1 MLFQIIIKMKTKIYN
16 SGIILGFLL
25 LINQGIYSQNEVK
38 KEFHEEFPTNQNTVL
53 TLDNK
58 YGDMDLKNWDK
69 DLIQI
74 DVIVNVKNTSQ
85 EKAEKLLGYVD
96 VVFSVEGDAITA
108 KTVFDEKFS
117 NTSEWRNDNDLSID
131 YTVLM
136 PKDIQLNLY
145 NKYGDVFIN
154 ELTGRATIGIK
165 YGKLKANRISRG
177 NEKPLT
183 EIDLGYSDASIE
195 ESDWLKVT
203 MKYSNLN
210 MNTASAIILLS
221 KYSKISLSECSSL
234 VIEGKYDVY
243 RLGKLSNLVA
253 SCSYSNFEVE
263 EIRDKLSMDTEYGD
277 CKVDYVPATFSSIDI
292 TTKYGGYRIGI
303 DPNASYQIDG
313 QAEYAKISYPDVGKV
328 SRIAENTSMQVNGIV
343 GKDSNTAATVRIV
356 TKYGGIKLDE

>member
-1 MLFQIIIKMKTKIYN
+1 MKNRIY
-16 SGIILGFLL
+16 STAIILGSILL
-25 LINQGIYSQNEVK
+25 LNQGIYSQNEVK
-38 KEFHEEFPTNQNTVL
+38 KDFHEEFQTNQNTVL

-74 DVIVNVKNTSQ
+74 DVTVQVTNSSQ
-85 EKAEKLLGYVD
+85 EKAEKLLSYID
-96 VVFSVEGDAITA
+96 VVFSVEGDAVSA
-108 KTVFDEKFS
+108 KTVFDEKFN
-117 NTSEWRNDNDLSID
+117 NTSTWRDDNDLKIN
-131 YTVLM
+131 YTVQM

-154 ELTGRATIGIK
+154 EITGRSTIGIK
-165 YGKLKANRISRG
+165 YGKLKANRIYRG

-210 MNTASAIILLS
+210 LNSTGAIVLLS
-221 KYSKISLSECSSL
+221 KYSKIALDECSSL
-234 VIEGKYDVY
+234 VIDGKYDVY
-243 RLGKLSNLVA
+243 RLGKMANLVA
-253 SCSYSNFEVE
+253 VCAYSTFEIE
-263 EIRDKLSMDTEYGD
+263 EIREKLSMETEYTD
-277 CKVDYVPATFSSIDI
+277 CKIALIPATFSSIDI
-292 TTKYGGYRIGI
+292 TNKYGGYRIGI
-303 DPNASYQIDG
+303 DPNASYQLDG

-328 SRIAENTSMQVNGIV
+328 SRIVENTSMQVNGVV
-343 GKDSNTAATVRIV
+343 GKEVNPDATVRIV

>member
-1 MLFQIIIKMKTKIYN
+1 MKNRIY
-16 SGIILGFLL
+16 STAIILGSILL
-25 LINQGIYSQNEVK
+25 LNQGIYSQNEVK
-38 KEFHEEFPTNQNTVL
+38 KDFHEEFQTNQNTVL

-74 DVIVNVKNTSQ
+74 DVNVQVTNASQ
-85 EKAEKLLGYVD
+85 EKAEKLLSYID
-96 VVFSVEGDAITA
+96 VVFSVEGDAVSA
-108 KTVFDEKFS
+108 KTVFDEKFN
-117 NTSEWRNDNDLSID
+117 NTSTWRDDNDLKIN
-131 YTVLM
+131 YTVQM

-154 ELTGRATIGIK
+154 EITGRATIGIK
-165 YGKLKANRISRG
+165 YGKLKANRIYRG

-210 MNTASAIILLS
+210 LNSTGAIVLLS
-221 KYSKISLSECSSL
+221 KYSKIALDECSSL
-234 VIEGKYDVY
+234 VIDGKYDVY
-243 RLGKLSNLVA
+243 RLGKMANLVA
-253 SCSYSNFEVE
+253 VCAYSTFEIE
-263 EIRDKLSMDTEYGD
+263 EIREKLSMETEYTD
-277 CKVDYVPATFSSIDI
+277 CKIAFMPATFSSIDI
-292 TTKYGGYRIGI
+292 TNKYGGYRIGI
-303 DPNASYQIDG
+303 DPNASYQLDG

-328 SRIAENTSMQVNGIV
+328 SRIVENTSMQVNGVV
-343 GKDSNTAATVRIV
+343 GKEVNPDATVRIV

>member
-1 MLFQIIIKMKTKIYN
+1 MKTKIYS

-25 LINQGIYSQNEVK
+25 VINLGIYSQNAVK
-38 KEFHEEFPTNQNTVL
+38 KEFHEEFPTNLNTVL

-74 DVIVNVKNTSQ
+74 DVIVNVENTSQ
-85 EKAEKLLGYVD
+85 EKAEKLLSYID
-96 VVFSVEGDAITA
+96 VVFSVEGDAVTA

-117 NTSEWRNDNDLSID
+117 NTSTWRDDNDLHID
-131 YTVLM
+131 YTILM

-154 ELTGRATIGIK
+154 EITGRASIGIK
-165 YGKLKANRISRG
+165 YGKLKANRIYRG

-210 MNTASAIILLS
+210 MNTTSAIILLS
-221 KYSKISLSECSSL
+221 KYSKISISECSSL
-234 VIEGKYDVY
+234 VIDGKYDSY

-253 SCSYSNFEVE
+253 VCAYSPFEIDEVRE
-263 EIRDKLSMDTEYGD
+263 KLSMETEYSD
-277 CKVDYVPATFSSIDI
+277 CKIEYVPATFSSIDI

-328 SRIAENTSMQVNGIV
+328 NRIVENTSMQVNGIV
-343 GKDSNTAATVRIV
+343 GTGTNPSATVRII